1 MSGEMEDNFAEG
13 LDVPSSEDDLMA
25 QSEIRVANDSAH

>member
-1 MSGEMEDNFAEG
+1 MDDNFAEG

-25 QSEIRVANDSAH
+25 NSEVRVGNQSSH

>member
-1 MSGEMEDNFAEG
+1 MDDNFAEG

-25 QSEIRVANDSAH
+25 NSEFRVGNQSSH

>member
-1 MSGEMEDNFAEG
+1 MDDNFAEG

-25 QSEIRVANDSAH
+25 HSEVRVGNQSSD

>member
-1 MSGEMEDNFAEG
+1 MDENLAEG

-25 QSEIRVANDSAH
+25 HSEIRVGNHSAH